1 MSWEDIAEHT
11 TEEKKASHS
20 LPSGRWHR
28 ACTDRLYQR
37 SLCAGVAGHQRHCV
51 RCHRVSGGAPWRR
64 GGGDGGHRCGLLL
77 PLACSLRR
85 ASRLPLATG
94 KDATADFDDVG
105 HSDEARGMMDGSNDT
120 IKIVGTIEGEI
131 PEHMQQQESEDV
143 RTAVSLCRPAP
154 ASVIGAS
161 ACVCAPVL

>member
-1 MSWEDIAEHT
+1 MNDRCAQVWLAISGIAYDVTEFLAEHPGG
-11 TEEKKASHS
+11 EEVVMEVTGAGCCS
-20 LPSGRWHR
+20 
-28 ACTDRLYQR
+28 R
-37 SLCAGVAGHQRHCV
+37 SPAR
-51 RCHRVSGGAPWRR
+51 
-64 GGGDGGHRCGLLL
+64 
-77 PLACSLRR
+77 LRR

-143 RTAVSLCRPAP
+143 RTAVSLCRPVP
-154 ASVIGAS
+154 GLPRLS
-161 ACVCAPVL
+161 AHPPVCAHPSCELTPDAGMLVCCVLRTRALLGRTR

>member
-1 MSWEDIAEHT
+1 
-11 TEEKKASHS
+11 
-20 LPSGRWHR
+20 
-28 ACTDRLYQR
+28 
-37 SLCAGVAGHQRHCV
+37 
-51 RCHRVSGGAPWRR
+51 
-64 GGGDGGHRCGLLL
+64 
-77 PLACSLRR
+77 
-85 ASRLPLATG
+85 
-94 KDATADFDDVG
+94 
-105 HSDEARGMMDGSNDT
+105 MMDGSNDT

>member
-1 MSWEDIAEHT
+1 MRA
-11 TEEKKASHS
+11 AARCSHS
-20 LPSGRWHR
+20 PAR
-28 ACTDRLYQR
+28 
-37 SLCAGVAGHQRHCV
+37 
-51 RCHRVSGGAPWRR
+51 
-64 GGGDGGHRCGLLL
+64 
-77 PLACSLRR
+77 LRR

-143 RTAVSLCRPAP
+143 RTAVSLCRRP

>member
-1 MSWEDIAEHT
+1 MNDRCAQVWLAISGIAYDVTEFLAEHPGG
-11 TEEKKASHS
+11 EEVVMEVTGAGCCSHS
-20 LPSGRWHR
+20 PAR
-28 ACTDRLYQR
+28 
-37 SLCAGVAGHQRHCV
+37 
-51 RCHRVSGGAPWRR
+51 
-64 GGGDGGHRCGLLL
+64 
-77 PLACSLRR
+77 LRR

-161 ACVCAPVL
+161 AVRTRPVS